1 MNQRSPLVAG
11 TFAILTVLVASPPP
25 AEANF
30 KRQHASSCI
39 EDGLPPIAAF
49 QDQFL
54 VNTSVAFFDVVVC
67 GMPEETSLRK
77 DRVVRLSLTGIDG
90 STVNSVFARACVG
103 FSGGTGVAC
112 DPFVNNGAAANMGP
126 FTIAIPHPNWN
137 ASHRLD
143 FAYVQTF
150 APPLQNGFSGISG
163 VFYADVN
170 G

>member
-1 MNQRSPLVAG
+1 MIAG
-11 TFAILTVLVASPPP
+11 SFTVLTMLFASPPA

-39 EDGLPPIAAF
+39 EDGLPKVTAF

-54 VNTSVAFFDVVVC
+54 VNTSTNFFDVVVC

-77 DRVVRLSLTGIDG
+77 ERVLRLNVTGIDG

-103 FSGGTGVAC
+103 FSGGFGAAC
-112 DPFVNNGAAANMGP
+112 DAFVNNGAAGNTGP
-126 FTIAIPHPNWN
+126 FTIAVPHGSWN

-150 APPLQNGFSGISG
+150 APPLQNSFSGISG